1 MASTS
6 TSPDPAALRLRPGA
20 PVLGR
25 GPGEVQLGTDGRWSL
40 VVSGLADAEARW
52 LAAAATTQHAS
63 LERTAARHQVDDERR
78 RAIGALLADC
88 GFLVPRPRRTPDVLA
103 TAGGAADAPVLGAL
117 LPDGGGM
124 VTLARRA
131 VRRVGVSGLGRI
143 GALLVAHLATAG
155 VGTLVLDDDSPVQVT
170 DLGTGTYRQT
180 DVGRRRAV
188 QLQEALQD
196 RYPRTSWTREW
207 HADALP
213 DVVVAVSDRVAR
225 PETFTLLMSA
235 GIPHLPVVVGE
246 ADVTLGP
253 FVLPGSTACT
263 ACWHRHA
270 TDADER
276 WPDLVDQLAELPVSP
291 GQETVLSTTAAALA
305 AGQVLA
311 HLDGARPATAGTV
324 LEVAL
329 PEAIPRSRPVEVHP
343 ACTCTVPPG

>member
-1 MASTS
+1 MASSS
-6 TSPDPAALRLRPGA
+6 TSPEPAALRLRPGA

-25 GPGEVQLGTDGRWSL
+25 GPGEVQLGTDSRWSL
-40 VVSGLADAEARW
+40 VLSGLADAETRW
-52 LAAAATTQHAS
+52 LTASATTQHAS
-63 LERTAARHQVDDERR
+63 LERTAARHRVEDERR
-78 RAIGALLADC
+78 REIGTLLADC
-88 GFLVPRPRRTPDVLA
+88 GFLVPSPRRTPDVLA

-143 GALLVAHLATAG
+143 GAMLAAHLATAG

-180 DVGRRRAV
+180 DVGHRRAAR
-188 QLQEALQD
+188 LEAALGA
-196 RYPRTSWTREW
+196 RYPRTAWARTW

-213 DVVVAVSDRVAR
+213 DVVVAVCDRVVR

-276 WPDLVDQLAELPVSP
+276 WPELVDQLAELPAAP
-291 GQETVLSTTAAALA
+291 GQETVLSVTAAALA

-311 HLDGARPATAGTV
+311 HLDGTRPAAAGAV
-324 LEVAL
+324 LEVTL
-329 PEAIPRSRPVEVHP
+329 PEAVARTRPVEAHP
-343 ACTCTVPPG
+343 ACPCTVPPR